1 MVICT
6 TYAGTQ
12 TSSLK
17 PVYNLCAHLWSVGGA
32 LDEAGMCL
40 LPIISQLLGEVH
52 YGTCMSVLTSVR
64 VMNSNKFQR
73 QSDKG
78 RA

>member
-17 PVYNLCAHLWSVGGA
+17 PGYNFCAHLWSVGGV
-32 LDEAGMCL
+32 LDEAGMCP

-52 YGTCMSVLTSVR
+52 HGTCMSVFTSVQD
-64 VMNSNKFQR
+64 MNSNKFQK